1 MVVSCV
7 VLLVVVL
14 LVVVDVVGSL
24 SPSSVSSVWSPSI
37 SLVLKLETAE
47 FSSLSLAKISS
58 VCLFTVDASLNE
70 SVHDH
75 EADRVESITLS
86 GFFEDLVVVV
96 VVALINP
103 TGFPMT
109 KPSRMFT
116 VDRLVVTTT
125 LAVVVVEDVVVE
137 VVEVVVAFTVSS
149 LFLFEAKGLC
159 GFRDDRKSSK
169 SGSLSSDD
177 PALFLL
183 MITPESLS

>member
-1 MVVSCV
+1 MVVSC
-7 VLLVVVL
+7 VVL

-24 SPSSVSSVWSPSI
+24 SPSSVSSVWSPSV

-125 LAVVVVEDVVVE
+125 LVVVVVEDVVVE
-137 VVEVVVAFTVSS
+137 VVEVAFTVSS

-169 SGSLSSDD
+169 SGSLSSDN